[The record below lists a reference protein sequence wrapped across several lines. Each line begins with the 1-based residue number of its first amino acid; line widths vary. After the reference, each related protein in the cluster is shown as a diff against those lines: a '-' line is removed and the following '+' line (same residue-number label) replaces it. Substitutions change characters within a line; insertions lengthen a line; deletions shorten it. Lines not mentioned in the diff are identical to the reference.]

1 MAASVI
7 HLDGALE
14 YQRPSACDLA
24 VDVAKVALQVE
35 HQMVVTHQRAT
46 GVEQVA
52 TQEVQ
57 VAQGRDITGTVVEV
71 GRAQIQRR
79 AAVDQPTLGVVQCA
93 NYVQGLLRAA
103 GDNTFVAVIQAR
115 GADTQLPLAGQRPFA
130 TVEQAATEA
139 HVKVAVATGQR
150 AFVTVIQV
158 SADQV
163 EALPT
168 RYQAAAVNHVACIE
182 RE

>member
-79 AAVDQPTLGVVQCA
+79 AAVDQPTLGVVQSA
-93 NYVQGLLRAA
+93 KHAQRLLRAA
-103 GDNTFVAVIQAR
+103 GDCTAGAVIQAG
-115 GADTQLPLAGQRPFA
+115 GADRQSPLAGQRAFA
-130 TVEQAATEA
+130 TVEQAPTEA
-139 HVKVAVATGQR
+139 HIQVAVATGQR
-150 AFVTVIQV
+150 AFVAVIQL

-168 RYQAAAVNHVACIE
+168 RDQAAAVDHVARVK